1 VVSSTA
7 SIFGIF
13 AIIGT
18 VLFLRRRNTFTK

>member
-13 AIIGT
+13 AIVGT
-18 VLFLRRRNTFTK
+18 ILFLRRRSA